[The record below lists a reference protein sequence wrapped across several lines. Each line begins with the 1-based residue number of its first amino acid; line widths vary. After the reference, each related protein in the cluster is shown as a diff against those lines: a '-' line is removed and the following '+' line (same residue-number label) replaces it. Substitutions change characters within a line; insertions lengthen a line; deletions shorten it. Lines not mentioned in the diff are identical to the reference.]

1 MPAKRLPLKPTSRL
15 SDANTEPPHV
25 ALVVETSFG
34 SGRDILTGIARYV
47 REHKP
52 WLLFHEARS
61 IDQKLP
67 RWLRNWKGHGII
79 ARVFTPSMA
88 AALRRTQLPVVD
100 VLGVVPDA
108 GFPLVHVDDDAIG
121 VMAAEHLIVRGFK
134 HFAFFGLKER
144 NWSAARERAFVRHI
158 KKHGHETSVRHFNP
172 SQVHDD
178 SWEVHQRH
186 LAEWIASLPKPAG
199 LMVCSDHRASHVLE
213 ACRRACV
220 RVPDEVAVIGVD
232 NDQPLCTICN
242 PPLTSIWPNH
252 ALVGYEAAKLLDQ
265 MMRGKTR
272 VPPRSLIPPKETV
285 TRQSTDTLAVQ
296 DEIVAKALHIIRE
309 RVCDA
314 IRVDEIAALVGAS
327 RSVLQRRFRATL
339 GRTINQELISQRV
352 TAAQRLLLDTHLSLA
367 EIAERCGF
375 RHQEY
380 MGVVFKAE
388 TKQTPAQFRNQALAG
403 S

>member
-1 MPAKRLPLKPTSRL
+1 MAGQTPPLKQAACHSADK
-15 SDANTEPPHV
+15 SEPPHV

-67 RWLRNWKGHGII
+67 PWLKTWKGHGII
-79 ARVFTPSMA
+79 ARVFTPAMA
-88 AALRRTQLPVVD
+88 AALRRTRLPVVD

-108 GFPLVHVDDDAIG
+108 GFPLVHVDDQAIG
-121 VMAAEHLIVRGFK
+121 VMAAEHLMVRGFK
-134 HFAFFGLKER
+134 HFAFFGLQER
-144 NWSAARERAFVRHI
+144 NWSTAREHAFVRHV
-158 KKHGHETSVRHFNP
+158 KRHGHETSVRRVSPH
-172 SQVHDD
+172 QVHDD
-178 SWEVHQRH
+178 SWEVHQRD
-186 LAEWIASLPKPAG
+186 LAGWIASLPKPAG

-213 ACRRACV
+213 ACRRAGV

-232 NDQPLCTICN
+232 NDQPLCAICH

-252 ALVGYEAAKLLDQ
+252 ALVGYEAARLLDQ
-265 MMRGKTR
+265 MMRGKMR
-272 VPPRSLIPPKETV
+272 VPTRTLTPPKETV
-285 TRQSTDTLAVQ
+285 TRQSTDTLAVR
-296 DEIVAKALHIIRE
+296 DELVAKVLHIIRE

-327 RSVLQRRFRATL
+327 RSVLQRRFSATL

-352 TAAQRLLLDTHLSLA
+352 TAAQRMLLDTHLSLA